1 MADIVCEY
9 CKLLCKTKY
18 VLKAHLIRSKKC
30 LKIRGLSLNNNFN
43 CKGCHSIFATNSN
56 LTIHQDSC
64 KDFATLKIKED
75 FEEKIEILKRQN
87 DELKISSEQSLEEL
101 RLSTE
106 KTIIELKQSHE
117 KSIFDLVQLHEKEKS
132 FLQQQLDRIQTSYDT
147 IAKEAV
153 NRPTVTN
160 NTVNNIRNVLST
172 KYTLDDLLHDD
183 LILVFKKSL
192 TEDVLLG
199 GQPAIARICSE
210 NIVQTS
216 DNKMMI
222 CCTDTSRDKFKY
234 MDSKGN
240 IKEDFHARHFTS
252 KIIKPLEAVGQQVYD
267 TAITSI
273 TEQKNELSAIEY
285 GKKDSLSAKEHRLAV
300 SLMELR
306 GIDLTEYNSKFVN
319 EFAILT
325 KSN

>member
-132 FLQQQLDRIQTSYDT
+132 SIEKSLEYIYKLHEKEKAFLQQQNEIIHKSY
-147 IAKEAV
+147 E
-153 NRPTVTN
+153 NLSN
-160 NTVNNIRNVLST
+160 N
-172 KYTLDDLLHDD
+172 
-183 LILVFKKSL
+183 
-192 TEDVLLG
+192 
-199 GQPAIARICSE
+199 
-210 NIVQTS
+210 
-216 DNKMMI
+216 
-222 CCTDTSRDKFKY
+222 
-234 MDSKGN
+234 MD
-240 IKEDFHARHFTS
+240 
-252 KIIKPLEAVGQQVYD
+252 
-267 TAITSI
+267 
-273 TEQKNELSAIEY
+273 AIEF
-285 GKKDSLSAKEHRLAV
+285 E
-300 SLMELR
+300 E
-306 GIDLTEYNSKFVN
+306 TN
-319 EFAILT
+319 ENL
-325 KSN
+325 